1 MISNCHLSRRRRS
14 AIALALALSFLLP
27 AGAAADPYRESA
39 LDLTGRLVAL
49 FPPGEGYVVSLPAGE
64 VYVDLAE
71 ANLMSPGMELFVYRE
86 GADIVHPVTG
96 DVLGKHE
103 ESLGYLTI
111 KEVREEYSVGLAID
125 GAKEMRPGDRV
136 RISARPLRA
145 LLFFSGESP
154 SLDTGRM
161 ALALTEAAVE
171 SKRFRLRDE
180 PEWLPRL
187 GELKMSV
194 DEVLA
199 DPASLRRLGE
209 HAGADL
215 LFVVTPPGDADP
227 SLGFEVLSLW
237 TGRSLADLGSGWSTA
252 PEAPPPRSGHRN
264 LPSDSSLRRRGRVPL
279 ANISHGSSLLR
290 RT

>member
-1 MISNCHLSRRRRS
+1 MTSKCHVPRLRRS
-14 AIALALALSFLLP
+14 AVAIALALSFLLP

-39 LDLTGRLVAL
+39 LDLTGRLVAF

-71 ANLMSPGMELFVYRE
+71 ANLMRPGMELLVYRE

-103 ESLGYLTI
+103 ENLGYLTVR
-111 KEVREEYSVGLAID
+111 EVREEYSVGLAVE
-125 GAKEMRPGDRV
+125 GAKEMHPGDRV

-145 LLFFSGESP
+145 LLFFAGESP

-161 ALALTEAAVE
+161 ALALTETAVE

-187 GELKMSV
+187 GEMGMSV

-199 DPASLRRLGE
+199 DPAALRRLGE
-209 HAGADL
+209 HAAADL
-215 LFVVTPPGDADP
+215 LFVVTPPGDAGAP
-227 SLGFEVLSLW
+227 LGFRVLSLW
-237 TGRSLADLGSGWSTA
+237 TGRVLADLDSSWSTA
-252 PEAPPPRSGHRN
+252 SQAAPAPAERAPAASSAPPP
-264 LPSDSSLRRRGRVPL
+264 PSARATTPPGL
-279 ANISHGSSLLR
+279 
-290 RT
+290 